1 MPASESANVTI
12 TAPSGAGLA
21 GVTDVFNNIRSIE
34 YQIDRAIVS
43 ITESNG
49 HVVEYEYGTVAT
61 VTHVIA
67 NNVAT
72 ITIST

>member
-12 TAPSGAGLA
+12 TAPAGPGLA
-21 GVTDVFNNIRSIE
+21 AVTDVFNAIRSIE
-34 YQIDRAIVS
+34 FDIRRAMVS

-49 HVVEYEYGTVAT
+49 HIVEYAYGTIAT
-61 VTHVIA
+61 MTYSIA